1 MSKSSK
7 AHLFNDSKL
16 LACLTQTALCECM
29 KADSCKRAT
38 TELKL
43 YIPSTKSTCSEN
55 TFGQIKLACFW
66 QISLH
71 IK

>member
-1 MSKSSK
+1 MSESSK

-38 TELKL
+38 TEPKL
-43 YIPSTKSTCSEN
+43 YIPSTYYKHLKE
-55 TFGQIKLACFW
+55 GAQKIHLRR
-66 QISLH
+66 
-71 IK
+71 